1 MERKPRPMDYSLV
14 HKVRCPRK
22 KHIKPKKSFQKI
34 HEHKTSIVIVSNSS
48 IMYKQTKYDS

>member
-34 HEHKTSIVIVSNSS
+34 QTNKTSIVIVSNSS
-48 IMYKQTKYDS
+48 IMYEKGKHEL